1 MSWRLGGSR
10 DRRVDRCGLPLR
22 PCVPVCVDCSR
33 WLLEVEKQRELELRF
48 HVMSLRMLNEHRDDV
63 DPAYLANTI
72 RCCGPSR
79 VATAAER
86 NSAKMSYAIC
96 TPAFGNAI
104 FDHWRYP
111 PQHELRA
118 AVAGALH
125 ATGLPAKLAAAED
138 STEYEDALRRSHNAG
153 IARVGREAGTPIIH
167 IDATAFI
174 GPVLN
179 AIPRGP
185 AALRVFDGAR
195 LLAGFPNF
203 FELKRTRTSP
213 PVFT

>member
-1 MSWRLGGSR
+1 MTGESTV
-10 DRRVDRCGLPLR
+10 VDFYFD
-22 PCVPVCVDCSR
+22 PVCPYAWIASR
-33 WLLEVEKQRELELRF
+33 WLLEVENQRALELRF

-79 VATAAER
+79 VSTAAAAQFGEDVLR
-86 NSAKMSYAIC
+86 DLY
-96 TPAFGNAI
+96 TAFGNAI

-111 PQHELRA
+111 PQDELRA
-118 AVAGALH
+118 AVAGALQK
-125 ATGLPAKLAAAED
+125 TGLPEGLAAAAD
-138 STEYEDALRRSHNAG
+138 STEYDDALRRSHNAG
-153 IARVGREAGTPIIH
+153 IAGVGREAGTPIIH
-167 IDATAFI
+167 IDGTAFF

-179 AIPRGP
+179 SIPRGP

>member
-1 MSWRLGGSR
+1 
-10 DRRVDRCGLPLR
+10 
-22 PCVPVCVDCSR
+22 
-33 WLLEVEKQRELELRF
+33 LEVEKQRELELRF

-138 STEYEDALRRSHNAG
+138 STEYEDALRRSHNAD
-153 IARVGREAGTPIIH
+153 RSRR
-167 IDATAFI
+167 
-174 GPVLN
+174 
-179 AIPRGP
+179 PRGRNADHPHRRDCLLRTCAQFDSAGSSCP
-185 AALRVFDGAR
+185 ARFRRSTAPRWISELLRTQEN
-195 LLAGFPNF
+195 PHQS
-203 FELKRTRTSP
+203 TRFHLTSRRRS
-213 PVFT
+213 